1 MSLRN
6 DTGRHYCS
14 GALITNRH
22 VLTAAHCLYSDKSV
36 FGIGVEEKLPP
47 QNVTVSINTI
57 SLDQNSGQVYQV
69 EKLTHH
75 PQYNITNL
83 NIGEYDIAIIEV

>member
-1 MSLRN
+1 MAIRYETIGKTKNSKSFFGHK
-6 DTGRHYCS
+6 T
-14 GALITNRH
+14 TEK
-22 VLTAAHCLYSDKSV
+22 HCLHSDKSV

-83 NIGEYDIAIIEV
+83 NTAEYDLAIIKV